1 MLNAWNG
8 TGLSNTHSIELED
21 CVSLSKLDIEVKNG
35 GINQGFFPASSP
47 FINKLNTFI
56 TNIAVAITDIIE
68 PILDNSLNGAKASG

>member
-21 CVSLSKLDIEVKNG
+21 CVSLSKLDIEVKKG
-35 GINQGFFPASSP
+35 GINQGFLPASSP
-47 FINKLNTFI
+47 LINKLNTFT

-68 PILDNSLNGAKASG
+68 PLLDNSLNGANASG